1 MGRAYLAGQ
10 ELVVVIQVQGLTRY
24 YGKLCAVRDIS
35 FEVHRGEVF
44 GLLGSN
50 GAGKSTTIKMLCG
63 LLKPTR
69 GSVSVAGVDLA
80 RKPLQAKAMLGYLP
94 ENPVLYDRLTGMEM
108 LELVGALRKLSPRL
122 LQQRAKYYSEA
133 LGLGGQMQSEVG
145 TYSKGMRQK
154 LAIAMTLVHDPEVVL
169 LDEPAAGLDPR
180 YTRLLKEWVRNLSQ
194 GGHTVLLSTHITEM
208 ASSLCDR
215 IAVIDHGRL
224 LSVGTVPELLSSTS
238 SPTLED
244 AFIRLVG

>member
-1 MGRAYLAGQ
+1 
-10 ELVVVIQVQGLTRY
+10 
-24 YGKLCAVRDIS
+24 
-35 FEVHRGEVF
+35 
-44 GLLGSN
+44 
-50 GAGKSTTIKMLCG
+50 
-63 LLKPTR
+63 
-69 GSVSVAGVDLA
+69 
-80 RKPLQAKAMLGYLP
+80 
-94 ENPVLYDRLTGMEM
+94 MEM

>member
-1 MGRAYLAGQ
+1 M
-10 ELVVVIQVQGLTRY
+10 VIQVQGLTRY

-122 LQQRAKYYSEA
+122 LRQRAKYYSEA

-208 ASSLCDR
+208 AASLCDR

>member
-1 MGRAYLAGQ
+1 
-10 ELVVVIQVQGLTRY
+10 GLTRY
-24 YGKLCAVRDIS
+24 YGSLCAVRDVT
-35 FEVHRGEVF
+35 FQVNRGEVF

-69 GSVSVAGVDLA
+69 GSVQIAGVDLA
-80 RKPLQAKAMLGYLP
+80 RHPLRAKAKLGYLP
-94 ENPVLYDRLTGMEM
+94 ENPILYDRLTGAEM
-108 LELVGALRKLSPRL
+108 LELVGALRKLSPKL
-122 LQQRAKYYSEA
+122 LRQRSKYYAQA
-133 LGLGGQMQSEVG
+133 LGLGDKLQAEVG

-154 LAIAMTLVHDPEVVL
+154 LGIAMTLVHDPEVVL

-194 GGHTVLLSTHITEM
+194 SGHTVLLSTHITEM
-208 ASSLCDR
+208 AASLCDR
-215 IAVIDHGRL
+215 IALIDNGRL
-224 LSVGTVPELLSSTS
+224 LSVGTVPELLAATSCSS
-238 SPTLED
+238 LED

>member
-1 MGRAYLAGQ
+1 M
-10 ELVVVIQVQGLTRY
+10 VIQVQGLTRY

-122 LQQRAKYYSEA
+122 LRQRAKYYSEA

-169 LDEPAAGLDPR
+169 LEPAAGLDPR

-208 ASSLCDR
+208 AASLCDR

>member
-10 ELVVVIQVQGLTRY
+10 EWVAVIQVRGLTRY
-24 YGKLCAVRDIS
+24 YGKLCAVRDVS

-69 GSVSVAGVDLA
+69 GSVIIAGVDLA
-80 RKPLQAKAMLGYLP
+80 RHPLRAKAMLGYLP

-108 LELVGALRKLSPRL
+108 LELVGALRKLSPKL
-122 LQQRAKYYSEA
+122 LRQRAEYYGKA
-133 LGLGGQMQSEVG
+133 LDLEGQMQSEVG

-154 LAIAMTLVHDPEVVL
+154 LVIAMTLVHDPEVVL

-208 ASSLCDR
+208 AASLCDR

-224 LSVGTVPELLSSTS
+224 LSVGTVPELLNSTS
-238 SPTLED
+238 SATLED

>member
-10 ELVVVIQVQGLTRY
+10 EWVAVIQVRGLTRY
-24 YGKLCAVRDIS
+24 YGKLCAVRDVS

-122 LQQRAKYYSEA
+122 LRQRAKYYSEA
-133 LGLGGQMQSEVG
+133 LGLGEQMQSEVG

-208 ASSLCDR
+208 AASLCDR

>member
-1 MGRAYLAGQ
+1 M
-10 ELVVVIQVQGLTRY
+10 TRY
-24 YGKLCAVRDIS
+24 YGSLCAVRDVT
-35 FEVHRGEVF
+35 FQVNRGEVF

-69 GSVSVAGVDLA
+69 GSVQIAGVALA
-80 RKPLQAKAMLGYLP
+80 HHPLRAKAKLGYLP
-94 ENPVLYDRLTGMEM
+94 ENPVLYDRLTGAEM
-108 LELVGALRKLSPRL
+108 LELVGALRKLSPKL
-122 LQQRAKYYSEA
+122 LRQRSKYYAQA
-133 LGLGGQMQSEVG
+133 LGLGDKLQAEVG

-154 LAIAMTLVHDPEVVL
+154 LGIAMTLVHDPEVVL

-194 GGHTVLLSTHITEM
+194 SGHTVLLSTHITEM
-208 ASSLCDR
+208 AASLCDR
-215 IAVIDHGRL
+215 IAIIDNGRL
-224 LSVGTVPELLSSTS
+224 LSVGTVPELLAATSCSS
-238 SPTLED
+238 LED

>member
-10 ELVVVIQVQGLTRY
+10 EWVVVIQVQGLTRY

-122 LQQRAKYYSEA
+122 LRQRAKYYSEA
-133 LGLGGQMQSEVG
+133 LGLGEQMQSEVG

-208 ASSLCDR
+208 AASLCDR

>member
-10 ELVVVIQVQGLTRY
+10 EWVVVIQVQGLTRY

-35 FEVHRGEVF
+35 FKVHRGEVF

-122 LQQRAKYYSEA
+122 LRQRAKYYSEA
-133 LGLGGQMQSEVG
+133 LGLGEQMQSEVG

>member
-1 MGRAYLAGQ
+1 M
-10 ELVVVIQVQGLTRY
+10 IQVQGLTRY
-24 YGKLCAVRDIS
+24 YGSLCAVRDVT
-35 FEVHRGEVF
+35 FQVNRGEVF

-69 GSVSVAGVDLA
+69 GSVQIAGVDLA
-80 RKPLQAKAMLGYLP
+80 RHPLRAKAKLGYLP
-94 ENPVLYDRLTGMEM
+94 ENPVLYDRLTGAEM
-108 LELVGALRKLSPRL
+108 LELVGALRKLSPKL
-122 LQQRAKYYSEA
+122 LRQRSKYYAQA
-133 LGLGGQMQSEVG
+133 LGLGDKLQAEVG

-154 LAIAMTLVHDPEVVL
+154 LGIAMTLVHDPEVVL

-194 GGHTVLLSTHITEM
+194 SGHTVLLSTHITEM
-208 ASSLCDR
+208 AASLCDR
-215 IAVIDHGRL
+215 IAIIDNGRL
-224 LSVGTVPELLSSTS
+224 LSVGTVPELLAATSCSS
-238 SPTLED
+238 LED

>member
-10 ELVVVIQVQGLTRY
+10 EWVVVIQVQGLTRY

-108 LELVGALRKLSPRL
+108 LELVGALRKLSPKL
-122 LQQRAKYYSEA
+122 LRQRAKYYSEA

-208 ASSLCDR
+208 AASLCDR

>member
-10 ELVVVIQVQGLTRY
+10 EWVVVIRVQGLTRY

-69 GSVSVAGVDLA
+69 GSVSIAGVDLA

-122 LQQRAKYYSEA
+122 LRQRAKYYSEA

-208 ASSLCDR
+208 AASLCDR

>member
-1 MGRAYLAGQ
+1 MIR
-10 ELVVVIQVQGLTRY
+10 VQGLTRY

-108 LELVGALRKLSPRL
+108 LELVGALRKLSPKL
-122 LQQRAKYYSEA
+122 LRQRAKYYSEA

-208 ASSLCDR
+208 AASLCDR

>member
-10 ELVVVIQVQGLTRY
+10 EWVVVIQVQGLTRY

-122 LQQRAKYYSEA
+122 LRQRAKYYSEA

-208 ASSLCDR
+208 AASLCDR

>member
-1 MGRAYLAGQ
+1 M
-10 ELVVVIQVQGLTRY
+10 IQVQGLTRY
-24 YGKLCAVRDIS
+24 YSSLCAVRDVT
-35 FEVHRGEVF
+35 FLVNRGEVF

-69 GSVSVAGVDLA
+69 GSVQIAGVDLA
-80 RKPLQAKAMLGYLP
+80 RHPLRAKAKLGYLP
-94 ENPVLYDRLTGMEM
+94 ENPILYDRLTGAEM
-108 LELVGALRKLSPRL
+108 LELVGALRKLSPKL
-122 LQQRAKYYSEA
+122 LRQRSKYYAQA
-133 LGLGGQMQSEVG
+133 LGLGDKLQAEVG

-154 LAIAMTLVHDPEVVL
+154 LGIAMTLVHDPEVVL

-194 GGHTVLLSTHITEM
+194 SGHTVLLSTHITEM
-208 ASSLCDR
+208 AASLCDR
-215 IAVIDHGRL
+215 IAIIDNGRL
-224 LSVGTVPELLSSTS
+224 LSVGTVPELLAATSCSS
-238 SPTLED
+238 LED

>member
-1 MGRAYLAGQ
+1 
-10 ELVVVIQVQGLTRY
+10 VVIQVQGLTRY

-122 LQQRAKYYSEA
+122 LRQRAKYYSEA

-180 YTRLLKEWVRNLSQ
+180 YTRLLKEWVRNISQ

-208 ASSLCDR
+208 AASLCDR

>member
-10 ELVVVIQVQGLTRY
+10 EWVVVIQVQGLTRY

-80 RKPLQAKAMLGYLP
+80 RKPLQAKAMLG
-94 ENPVLYDRLTGMEM
+94 
-108 LELVGALRKLSPRL
+108 
-122 LQQRAKYYSEA
+122 
-133 LGLGGQMQSEVG
+133 
-145 TYSKGMRQK
+145 
-154 LAIAMTLVHDPEVVL
+154 
-169 LDEPAAGLDPR
+169 
-180 YTRLLKEWVRNLSQ
+180 
-194 GGHTVLLSTHITEM
+194 
-208 ASSLCDR
+208 
-215 IAVIDHGRL
+215 
-224 LSVGTVPELLSSTS
+224 
-238 SPTLED
+238 
-244 AFIRLVG
+244 

>member
-10 ELVVVIQVQGLTRY
+10 EWVVVIQVQGLTRY

-108 LELVGALRKLSPRL
+108 LELVGALRKLSPKL
-122 LQQRAKYYSEA
+122 LRQRAKYYSEA

>member
-1 MGRAYLAGQ
+1 MGRRM
-10 ELVVVIQVQGLTRY
+10 IQVRGLTRY
-24 YGKLCAVRDIS
+24 YGSLCAVRDVT
-35 FEVHRGEVF
+35 FQVNRGEVF

-50 GAGKSTTIKMLCG
+50 GAGKSTTIKLLCG

-69 GSVSVAGVDLA
+69 GSVQVAGVDLA
-80 RKPLQAKAMLGYLP
+80 RHPLRAKAKLGYLP
-94 ENPVLYDRLTGMEM
+94 ETPVLYDRLTGAEM
-108 LELVGALRKLSPRL
+108 LELVGALRKLSPKL
-122 LQQRAKYYSEA
+122 LRQRSKYYAQA
-133 LGLGGQMQSEVG
+133 LGLGDKLQTEVG

-154 LAIAMTLVHDPEVVL
+154 LVIAMTLVHDPEVVL

-208 ASSLCDR
+208 AASLCDR

-224 LSVGTVPELLSSTS
+224 LSVGTVPELLAATS
-238 SPTLED
+238 CGSLED

>member
-10 ELVVVIQVQGLTRY
+10 EWVVVIQVQGLTRY

-122 LQQRAKYYSEA
+122 LRQRAKYYSEA

-208 ASSLCDR
+208 AASLCDR

-244 AFIRLVG
+244 AFIQLVG

>member
-10 ELVVVIQVQGLTRY
+10 EWVVVIRVQGLTRY

-108 LELVGALRKLSPRL
+108 LELVGALRKLSPKL
-122 LQQRAKYYSEA
+122 LRQRAKYYSEA

-154 LAIAMTLVHDPEVVL
+154 LAIAMTLMHDPEVVL

-208 ASSLCDR
+208 AASLCDR

>member
-10 ELVVVIQVQGLTRY
+10 EWVVVIRVQGLTRY

-108 LELVGALRKLSPRL
+108 LELVGALRKLSPKL
-122 LQQRAKYYSEA
+122 LRQRAKYYSEA

>member
-1 MGRAYLAGQ
+1 M
-10 ELVVVIQVQGLTRY
+10 IQVQGLTRY
-24 YGKLCAVRDIS
+24 YGSLCAVRDVT
-35 FEVHRGEVF
+35 FQVNRGEVF

-69 GSVSVAGVDLA
+69 GSVQIAGVDLA
-80 RKPLQAKAMLGYLP
+80 HHPLRAKAKLGYLP
-94 ENPVLYDRLTGMEM
+94 ENPVLYDRLTGAEM
-108 LELVGALRKLSPRL
+108 LELVGALRKLSPKL
-122 LQQRAKYYSEA
+122 LRQRSKYYAQA
-133 LGLGGQMQSEVG
+133 LGLGDKLQAEVG

-154 LAIAMTLVHDPEVVL
+154 LGIAMTLVHDPEVVL

-194 GGHTVLLSTHITEM
+194 SGHTVLLSTHITEM
-208 ASSLCDR
+208 AASLCDR
-215 IAVIDHGRL
+215 IAIIDNGRL
-224 LSVGTVPELLSSTS
+224 LSVGTVPELLAATSCSS
-238 SPTLED
+238 LED

>member
-10 ELVVVIQVQGLTRY
+10 EWVVVIQVQGLTRY

-122 LQQRAKYYSEA
+122 LRQRAKYYSEA

-180 YTRLLKEWVRNLSQ
+180 YTRLLKEWVRNISQ

-208 ASSLCDR
+208 AASLCDR

>member
-1 MGRAYLAGQ
+1 M
-10 ELVVVIQVQGLTRY
+10 IQVQGLTRY
-24 YGKLCAVRDIS
+24 YGSLCAVRDVT
-35 FEVHRGEVF
+35 FQVNRGEVF

-69 GSVSVAGVDLA
+69 GSVQIAGVDLA
-80 RKPLQAKAMLGYLP
+80 RHPLRAKAKLGYLP
-94 ENPVLYDRLTGMEM
+94 ENPVLYDRLTGAEM
-108 LELVGALRKLSPRL
+108 LELVGALRKLSPKL
-122 LQQRAKYYSEA
+122 LRQRSKYYAQA
-133 LGLGGQMQSEVG
+133 LGLGDKLQAEVG

-154 LAIAMTLVHDPEVVL
+154 LGIAMTLVHDPEVVL

-194 GGHTVLLSTHITEM
+194 SGHTVLLSTHITEM
-208 ASSLCDR
+208 AASLCDR
-215 IAVIDHGRL
+215 IAIIDHGRL
-224 LSVGTVPELLSSTS
+224 LSVGTVPELLAATSCSS
-238 SPTLED
+238 LED

>member
-10 ELVVVIQVQGLTRY
+10 EWVVVIQVQGLTRY

-35 FEVHRGEVF
+35 FEIHRGEVF

>member
-1 MGRAYLAGQ
+1 M
-10 ELVVVIQVQGLTRY
+10 VIQVQGLTRY

-108 LELVGALRKLSPRL
+108 LELVGALRKLSPKL
-122 LQQRAKYYSEA
+122 LRQRAKYYSEA
-133 LGLGGQMQSEVG
+133 LGLGEQMQSEVG

-208 ASSLCDR
+208 AASLCDR

>member
-10 ELVVVIQVQGLTRY
+10 EWVVVIQVQGLTRY
-24 YGKLCAVRDIS
+24 YGEMCAVRDIS

>member
-1 MGRAYLAGQ
+1 M
-10 ELVVVIQVQGLTRY
+10 IQVQGLTRY
-24 YGKLCAVRDIS
+24 YSSLCAVRDVT
-35 FEVHRGEVF
+35 FQVNRGEVF

-69 GSVSVAGVDLA
+69 GSVQIAGVDLA
-80 RKPLQAKAMLGYLP
+80 RHPLRAKAKLGYLP
-94 ENPVLYDRLTGMEM
+94 ENPILYDRLTGAEM
-108 LELVGALRKLSPRL
+108 LELVGALRKLSPKL
-122 LQQRAKYYSEA
+122 LRQRSKYYAQA
-133 LGLGGQMQSEVG
+133 LGLGDKLQAEVG

-154 LAIAMTLVHDPEVVL
+154 LGIAMTLVHDPEVVL

-194 GGHTVLLSTHITEM
+194 SGHTVLLSTHITEM
-208 ASSLCDR
+208 AASLCDR
-215 IAVIDHGRL
+215 IAIIDNGRL
-224 LSVGTVPELLSSTS
+224 LSVGTVPELLAATSCSS
-238 SPTLED
+238 LED

>member
-1 MGRAYLAGQ
+1 MGRRM
-10 ELVVVIQVQGLTRY
+10 IQVRGLTRY
-24 YGKLCAVRDIS
+24 YGSLCAVRDVT
-35 FEVHRGEVF
+35 FQVNRGEVF

-50 GAGKSTTIKMLCG
+50 GAGKSTTIKLLCG

-69 GSVSVAGVDLA
+69 GSVQVAGVDLA
-80 RKPLQAKAMLGYLP
+80 RHPLRAKAKLGYLP
-94 ENPVLYDRLTGMEM
+94 ENPVLYDRLTGAEM
-108 LELVGALRKLSPRL
+108 LELVGALRKLSPKL
-122 LQQRAKYYSEA
+122 LRQRSKYYAQA
-133 LGLGGQMQSEVG
+133 LGLGDKLQAEVG

-154 LAIAMTLVHDPEVVL
+154 LVIAMTLVHDPEVVL

-208 ASSLCDR
+208 AASLCDR

-224 LSVGTVPELLSSTS
+224 LSVGTVPELLAATS
-238 SPTLED
+238 CGSLED

>member
-10 ELVVVIQVQGLTRY
+10 EWVVVIQVQGLTRY

-108 LELVGALRKLSPRL
+108 LELVGALRKLSPKL
-122 LQQRAKYYSEA
+122 LRQRAKYYSEA

-208 ASSLCDR
+208 AASLCDR

-244 AFIRLVG
+244 AFIQLVG

>member
-10 ELVVVIQVQGLTRY
+10 EWVVVIRVQGLTRY

-122 LQQRAKYYSEA
+122 LRQRAKYYSEA

-208 ASSLCDR
+208 AASLCDR

-244 AFIRLVG
+244 ALIRLVG

>member
-10 ELVVVIQVQGLTRY
+10 ERVVVIQVQGLTRY

-122 LQQRAKYYSEA
+122 LRQRAKYYSEA

-208 ASSLCDR
+208 AASLCDR

>member
-1 MGRAYLAGQ
+1 MGRRM
-10 ELVVVIQVQGLTRY
+10 IQVRGLTRY
-24 YGKLCAVRDIS
+24 YGSLCAVRDVT
-35 FEVHRGEVF
+35 FQVNRGEVF

-50 GAGKSTTIKMLCG
+50 GAGKSTTIKLLCG

-69 GSVSVAGVDLA
+69 GSVQIAGVDLA
-80 RKPLQAKAMLGYLP
+80 RHPLRAKAKLGYLP
-94 ENPVLYDRLTGMEM
+94 ENPVLYDRLTGAEM
-108 LELVGALRKLSPRL
+108 LELVGALRKLSPKL
-122 LQQRAKYYSEA
+122 LRQRSKYYAQA
-133 LGLGGQMQSEVG
+133 LGLGDKLQTEVG

-154 LAIAMTLVHDPEVVL
+154 LVIAMTLVHDPEVVL

-208 ASSLCDR
+208 AASLCDR

-224 LSVGTVPELLSSTS
+224 LSVGTVPELLAATS
-238 SPTLED
+238 CGSLED

>member
-10 ELVVVIQVQGLTRY
+10 EWVVVIQVQGLTRY

-108 LELVGALRKLSPRL
+108 LELVGALRKLSPKL
-122 LQQRAKYYSEA
+122 LRQRAKYYSEA

-180 YTRLLKEWVRNLSQ
+180 YTRLLREWVRNLSQ

>member
-1 MGRAYLAGQ
+1 M
-10 ELVVVIQVQGLTRY
+10 IQVQGLTRY

-35 FEVHRGEVF
+35 FEIHRGEVF

-108 LELVGALRKLSPRL
+108 LELVGALRKLSPKL
-122 LQQRAKYYSEA
+122 LRQRAKYYSEA

>member
-1 MGRAYLAGQ
+1 
-10 ELVVVIQVQGLTRY
+10 VVIQVQGLTRY

-69 GSVSVAGVDLA
+69 GSVSVSGVDLA

-122 LQQRAKYYSEA
+122 LRQRAKYYSEA

-208 ASSLCDR
+208 AASLCDR

-244 AFIRLVG
+244 AFIQLVG